1 MVSADVDNDGKDEI
15 ISGALCMEV
24 NDKNELVPKW
34 CSWRE
39 HGDAH
44 HIGNYDRHT

>member
-1 MVSADVDNDGKDEI
+1 
-15 ISGALCMEV
+15 MEV

-44 HIGNYDRHT
+44 HIGNYDPTHDGLEYFSVKTA